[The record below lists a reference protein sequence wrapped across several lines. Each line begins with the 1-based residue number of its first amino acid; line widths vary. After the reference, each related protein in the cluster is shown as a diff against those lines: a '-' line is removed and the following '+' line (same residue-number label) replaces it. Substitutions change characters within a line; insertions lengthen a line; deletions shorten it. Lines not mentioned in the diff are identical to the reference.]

1 MSTLYELT
9 EKYKGLLEVAD
20 QVDQEAFESTLESLD
35 DAIEDKA
42 ESYAIIDKELEAQED
57 KFAKEIKRLQE
68 RKKAISNNRKRLK
81 EDLLNG
87 MKTTGK
93 EKFQTD
99 LFSFWVQNNPPRLKV
114 VDETKIPKK
123 YYVEQQPKLDTVSLR
138 KDARSEDIPGVELEQ
153 TESVR
158 FR

>member
-1 MSTLYELT
+1 MSTLYELS

-20 QVDQEAFESTLESLD
+20 QVDQEVFESTLESLD

-68 RKKAISNNRKRLK
+68 RKKAITNNRKRLK

-87 MKTTGK
+87 MKMTGK
-93 EKFQTD
+93 ERFKTE
-99 LFSFWVQNNPPRLKV
+99 LFSFWIQKNPARLVIK
-114 VDETKIPKK
+114 DEKLIPKK
-123 YYVEQQPKLDTVSLR
+123 YYVKQADKLDTVSLK
-138 KDARSEDIPGVELEQ
+138 KDATNEEVSGVTIEQSEG
-153 TESVR
+153 VR

>member
-9 EKYKGLLEVAD
+9 EKYRGLLEVAD
-20 QVDQEAFESTLESLD
+20 QVDQEAFETTLESLD

-57 KFAKEIKRLQE
+57 KFAKEIKRLGE

-87 MKTTGK
+87 MKMTGK
-93 EKFQTD
+93 ERFKTE
-99 LFSFWVQNNPPRLKV
+99 LFSFWIQKNPARLVIK
-114 VDETKIPKK
+114 DEKLIPKK
-123 YYVEQQPKLDTVSLR
+123 YYVKQDDKLDTVSLK
-138 KDARSEDIPGVELEQ
+138 KDATNEEVSGVTIEQSEG
-153 TESVR
+153 VR

>member
-9 EKYKGLLEVAD
+9 EKYRGLLEVAD
-20 QVDQEAFESTLESLD
+20 EVDQEAFESTLESLD

-42 ESYAIIDKELEAQED
+42 ESYAIIDKELESQED

-87 MKTTGK
+87 MKLTGK
-93 EKFQTD
+93 EKFKTD

-114 VDETKIPKK
+114 VDETKIPKE
-123 YYVEQQPKLDTVSLR
+123 YYVEQQPRLDTVTL
-138 KDARSEDIPGVELEQ
+138 KKHAQANEIPGVEIEQ
-153 TESVR
+153 TEGVR

>member
-1 MSTLYELT
+1 MSTLYELS

-20 QVDQEAFESTLESLD
+20 QVDQEVFESTLESLD

-87 MKTTGK
+87 MKLTGK
-93 EKFQTD
+93 ERFKTE
-99 LFSFWVQNNPPRLKV
+99 LFSFWIQKNPARLVIK
-114 VDETKIPKK
+114 DEKLIPKK
-123 YYVEQQPKLDTVSLR
+123 YYVKQADKLDTVSLK
-138 KDARSEDIPGVELEQ
+138 KDATNEEVSGVTIEQSEG
-153 TESVR
+153 VR

>member
-9 EKYKGLLEVAD
+9 EKYRGLLEVAD

-87 MKTTGK
+87 MKMTGK
-93 EKFQTD
+93 ERFKTE
-99 LFSFWVQNNPPRLKV
+99 LFSFWIQKNPARLVIK
-114 VDETKIPKK
+114 DEKLIPKK
-123 YYVEQQPKLDTVSLR
+123 YYVKQADKLDTVSLK
-138 KDARSEDIPGVELEQ
+138 KDATNEEVSGVTIEQSEG
-153 TESVR
+153 VR

>member
-9 EKYKGLLEVAD
+9 DKYRGLLEVAD
-20 QVDQEAFESTLESLD
+20 EVDQEVFESTLESLD

-87 MKTTGK
+87 MKLTGK

-99 LFSFWVQNNPPRLKV
+99 LFSFWIQNNPPRLKV

-123 YYVEQQPKLDTVSLR
+123 YYIEQQPRLDTVTLK
-138 KDARSEDIPGVELEQ
+138 KDAQANEIPGVEIEQ
-153 TESVR
+153 TEGVR

>member
-1 MSTLYELT
+1 MSTLYELS

-20 QVDQEAFESTLESLD
+20 QVDQEVFESTLESLD

-68 RKKAISNNRKRLK
+68 RRKAISNNRKRLK
-81 EDLLNG
+81 EDLLDG
-87 MKTTGK
+87 MKMTGK
-93 EKFQTD
+93 ERFKTE
-99 LFSFWVQNNPPRLKV
+99 LFSFWIQKNPARLVIK
-114 VDETKIPKK
+114 DEKLIPKK
-123 YYVEQQPKLDTVSLR
+123 YYVKQADKLDTVSLK
-138 KDARSEDIPGVELEQ
+138 KDATNEEVSGVTIEQSEG
-153 TESVR
+153 VR

>member
-1 MSTLYELT
+1 MSTLYELS

-20 QVDQEAFESTLESLD
+20 QVDQEVFESTLESLD

-87 MKTTGK
+87 MKMTGK
-93 EKFQTD
+93 ERFKTE
-99 LFSFWVQNNPPRLKV
+99 LFSFWIQKNPARLVIK
-114 VDETKIPKK
+114 DEKLIPKK
-123 YYVEQQPKLDTVSLR
+123 YYVKQADKLDTVSLK
-138 KDARSEDIPGVELEQ
+138 KDATNEEVSGVTIEQSEG
-153 TESVR
+153 VR